1 MDYWVMGRVLLQFF
15 CGRTERERERRGLS
29 PSTGGLVLTRRKII
43 NTVITS
49 LLLQDT
55 DKGERVHYC
64 NAALFS

>member
-1 MDYWVMGRVLLQFF
+1 MGRVLLQFF
-15 CGRTERERERRGLS
+15 CGRTERERERERRGLS

-43 NTVITS
+43 NIVITS

-64 NAALFS
+64 NTALFS